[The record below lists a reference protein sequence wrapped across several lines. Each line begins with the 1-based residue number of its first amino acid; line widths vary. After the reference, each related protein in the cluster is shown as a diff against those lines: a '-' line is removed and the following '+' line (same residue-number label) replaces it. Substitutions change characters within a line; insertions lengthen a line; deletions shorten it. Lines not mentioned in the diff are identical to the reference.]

1 MVKQHQVGAA
11 KATWNPWNQ
20 LNDAQCTNKQDR
32 HSYQHIQNGNYYH
45 MYIYIIIYNYM
56 YIIHYRKMTASV
68 FEDPQT
74 TERHGFSWIFSITYY
89 HHVPFFNCLATLFI
103 NHIHPVISRFSLVF
117 FGSTHSINRF
127 LNASEEQRI
136 FFSARRGRSRGA
148 RPGNAWR
155 AQVGRWRC
163 GSDGSH

>member
-1 MVKQHQVGAA
+1 
-11 KATWNPWNQ
+11 
-20 LNDAQCTNKQDR
+20 
-32 HSYQHIQNGNYYH
+32 
-45 MYIYIIIYNYM
+45 M

-74 TERHGFSWIFSITYY
+74 TELHGFSWIFSITYY

-163 GSDGSH
+163 GSDGSHWNVSGWWFQPTPLKNMSLSVGMMKFPIYGKA